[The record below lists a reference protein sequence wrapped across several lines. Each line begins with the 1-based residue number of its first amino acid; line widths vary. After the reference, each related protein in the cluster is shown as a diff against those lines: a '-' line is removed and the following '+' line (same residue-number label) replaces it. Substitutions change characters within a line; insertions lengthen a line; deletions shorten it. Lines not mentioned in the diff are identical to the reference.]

1 MKGKTTDSKKHERLE
16 CAAHWYLETAATG
29 YCYKYDH
36 GNCTLLHIKCPYH
49 ERYEEKY
56 TQRQDARSTMYKK
69 KSADGGRKAQ
79 KVKREVK
86 DHGR

>member
-1 MKGKTTDSKKHERLE
+1 
-16 CAAHWYLETAATG
+16 
-29 YCYKYDH
+29 
-36 GNCTLLHIKCPYH
+36 
-49 ERYEEKY
+49 
-56 TQRQDARSTMYKK
+56 MYKK